1 MTKFTYEQII
11 CDGGRKRKV
20 LLLGTCTIEAVT
32 GGGSE
37 KIGFDHYLFESFV
50 HSPLPTID
58 IDDYDAVVVQP
69 TLRHFFQQ
77 AAFPREGVGSSDLAW
92 TRLNTEDE
100 AERYIKNCGDVIAI
114 VMDKF
119 MEIAKKRPVLFL
131 SMVEPHR
138 NYLGDLID
146 PYSLMNPA
154 SIVRGLN
161 KYVSDE
167 AHSRSGYYYLDIND
181 ILSAKGRENIHDGYT
196 SHMSHASYM
205 YVGTDAW
212 DKGRVQGVM
221 CRSDLYDVKRGLEE
235 TIPALGERISDALDI
250 IEHKDQIK
258 IIIVDLDD
266 TLWRGVAADDDKPG
280 HEFSE
285 GWPLGFAEA
294 LLVYKK
300 RGGLLAV
307 CSKNDEN
314 LIKEKFN
321 HWVGGGGGIVLSDFA
336 SIKINFDPKSK
347 NISEILSEVNLLP
360 ENALFIDDNP
370 REIDEVRS
378 VFPTMRMLS
387 KGYLGWRELILSSP
401 ATQVAYIT
409 RESENRTEKIHA
421 KIQRD
426 AEERTMSRDDW
437 LRALELRCE
446 TAKIDSTD
454 HPNFSRAFELLNKT
468 NQFNTT
474 GKRWSIG
481 EIQELFA
488 QGGSMIAL
496 FVQDKHVDNGL
507 VGLALI
513 RGDEYV
519 QAVLSCRV
527 FNLGVELYLGFVVLT
542 ELMAQNRRIHA
553 EHIDTGRNKSSSDYF
568 DRLGFENKNGYYE
581 TASVPEVPAW
591 INAD

>member
-1 MTKFTYEQII
+1 M
-11 CDGGRKRKV
+11 
-20 LLLGTCTIEAVT
+20 
-32 GGGSE
+32 
-37 KIGFDHYLFESFV
+37 
-50 HSPLPTID
+50 
-58 IDDYDAVVVQP
+58 
-69 TLRHFFQQ
+69 
-77 AAFPREGVGSSDLAW
+77 
-92 TRLNTEDE
+92 
-100 AERYIKNCGDVIAI
+100 
-114 VMDKF
+114 
-119 MEIAKKRPVLFL
+119 
-131 SMVEPHR
+131 
-138 NYLGDLID
+138 
-146 PYSLMNPA
+146 
-154 SIVRGLN
+154 
-161 KYVSDE
+161 
-167 AHSRSGYYYLDIND
+167 
-181 ILSAKGRENIHDGYT
+181 
-196 SHMSHASYM
+196 
-205 YVGTDAW
+205 
-212 DKGRVQGVM
+212 
-221 CRSDLYDVKRGLEE
+221 
-235 TIPALGERISDALDI
+235 
-250 IEHKDQIK
+250 
-258 IIIVDLDD
+258 
-266 TLWRGVAADDDKPG
+266 
-280 HEFSE
+280 
-285 GWPLGFAEA
+285 
-294 LLVYKK
+294 VYKK

-519 QAVLSCRV
+519 QAVLS
-527 FNLGVELYLGFVVLT
+527 
-542 ELMAQNRRIHA
+542 
-553 EHIDTGRNKSSSDYF
+553 
-568 DRLGFENKNGYYE
+568 
-581 TASVPEVPAW
+581 
-591 INAD
+591 